1 MKAVVAAVLVFLMT
15 SGLPPFASVAH
26 AQIEGEI
33 RAPFVT
39 TPAEVVDRMLALA
52 GTRQADYVVD
62 LGSGD
67 GRIVIAAAAKFGA
80 RGLGLELDP
89 KLVELS
95 RERAR
100 AAGVADRAE
109 FRVQDVLRADFTQAN
124 VVTVYLL
131 PSLMSRLAPIFLDD
145 LKPGSRVVTHA
156 FVLPSWKPDRV
167 ERVKISGPH
176 PMQGD
181 ESTIFMWIVPSKA
194 RGAWRAESPEG
205 EWKIRISQNF
215 QEIEVEGEGAGA
227 KLVVADAKLEG
238 TRIQFFGGHGERG
251 ARFWFRG
258 RVEGDRIA
266 GDVELYSGAS
276 KRVMPLVFAK

>member
-1 MKAVVAAVLVFLMT
+1 MKPARIAVTLFLLA
-15 SGLPPFASVAH
+15 LPAPFQPVHGQAD
-26 AQIEGEI
+26 GEL

-39 TPAEVVDRMLALA
+39 TPPEVVERMLALA
-52 GTRQADYVVD
+52 GTGQADYVVD

-100 AAGVADRAE
+100 AAGVGDRAE
-109 FRVQDVLRADFTQAN
+109 FRVEDVLRADFTQAN

-167 ERVKISGPH
+167 ERVKISAPH

-205 EWKIRISQNF
+205 EWKIRIAQNF

-227 KLVVADAKLEG
+227 KLAVADAKLEG
-238 TRIQFFGGHGERG
+238 TRIQFFGGHGEQG
-251 ARFWFRG
+251 MRFWFRG
-258 RVEGDRIA
+258 RVEGNRIA
-266 GDVELYSGAS
+266 GDVELYSGAA
-276 KRVMPLVFAK
+276 KRVVPLVFVK